1 MAELP
6 FVLAKRHKSRTKS
19 NWKKY
24 GIKFRDDGHF
34 EFVYYEYIR
43 ATNCELCNKLFT
55 KSNDRQLDHDHI
67 TCQPR
72 HIVCNKCNHR
82 KKDNKKIPTNTGYD
96 YIHKRKD
103 KNYKTGYSFQIRIV
117 RDEQNIINTQR
128 KSLEEAIIVR
138 DEFLAKHPEIY
149 T

>member
-1 MAELP
+1 MSELP
-6 FVLAKRHKSRTKS
+6 FPLYKDHKYFTKK
-19 NWKKY
+19 NWERY
-24 GIKFRDDGHF
+24 GIMFRDDGHF

-55 KSNDRQLDHDHI
+55 KSNDRQLDHNHI
-67 TCQPR
+67 TCDPR
-72 HIVCNKCNHR
+72 NIVCNKCNQH
-82 KKDNKKIPTNTGYD
+82 KKDNKKKPTNTGYD
-96 YIHKRKD
+96 YISKCKD
-103 KNYKTGYSFQIRIV
+103 KNYKTGYSFRIRIV
-117 RDEQNIINTQR
+117 RDEKYIIATQR

>member
-1 MAELP
+1 MSELP
-6 FVLAKRHKSRTKS
+6 FPLAKDHKSKMRCK
-19 NWKKY
+19 WKKR
-24 GIKFRDDGHF
+24 GMIFRDDGHF

-43 ATNCELCNKLFT
+43 ATKCELCNKLFPN
-55 KSNDRQLDHDHI
+55 SINRQLDHDHN
-67 TCQPR
+67 TGDPR
-72 HIVCNKCNHR
+72 NIVCCKCNLR

-103 KNYKTGYSFQIRIV
+103 KNYKTGYCFRIKIV
-117 RDEQNIINTQR
+117 RDEQNIINTTR

-138 DEFLAKHPEIY
+138 DEFLAAHPEIY